1 MEYNWA
7 LGLLGFL
14 FSASSLFAK
23 NFLFLE
29 FCWNT
34 LTQSVELT
42 EAALSD
48 LLSSSVRFV
57 ELSEAALSAL
67 LSSSVRFVEPSEA
80 ALSALLSSS
89 VRFVEP
95 SEAALSALLSSSVRN
110 AELSE
115 VALLTTLLSSSIK
128 ILHCLYYSQ
137 TTEIPEA
144 GWMGKSSF
152 SKYFS

>member
-7 LGLLGFL
+7 SGLLGFL

-89 VRFVEP
+89 VR
-95 SEAALSALLSSSVRN
+95 N